1 LENSQGQLALMKNR
15 LSSIDEML
23 AKATSREDKIFL
35 IQVIGQRD
43 IKRLVKTVRAMLA
56 VDLKKGNKL

>member
-1 LENSQGQLALMKNR
+1 MGQK
-15 LSSIDEML
+15 LSVDEML
-23 AKATSREDKIFL
+23 ATATSREDKIFL

-56 VDLKKGNKL
+56 VDLKKGTRL

>member
-1 LENSQGQLALMKNR
+1 MGSKLSVDDLLSTASSQ
-15 LSSIDEML
+15 
-23 AKATSREDKIFL
+23 EDKIFL

-56 VDLKKGNKL
+56 QDLNHNRRIK

>member
-1 LENSQGQLALMKNR
+1 MKNK